1 MLVYLIRRL
10 AQSILVLLVMAVLV
24 FVGIFAVGNPVDVL
38 INPEADLQEQQATI
52 ERLGLDL
59 PLHEQLFVFMGN
71 AVKGDFGR
79 SFLHGEP
86 AMEII
91 LTRLPATMELAV
103 VALAISLVFG
113 VLFGLWAGLKPYA
126 VSGKTIMAGS
136 ILGFSLPNFWQGLML
151 ILIFAVFLGWL
162 PAGGRGETTEFL
174 GMRVSFLTAD
184 GWSHILLPAL
194 NLAIFKMCLVIRLAR
209 AGTREAALQDYVKF
223 ARAKGLS
230 PRRIVLVHIL
240 KNIMI
245 PVVTVVGLELG
256 SMIAFA
262 VVTETV
268 FAWPGIGK
276 LLIDSIVNLDRPVVV
291 AYLVL
296 TVFMFVIINLTVDLI
311 YSVLDPRV
319 RLAEVKA

>member
-10 AQSILVLLVMAVLV
+10 VQSILVLLVMAVLV
-24 FVGIFAVGNPVDVL
+24 FIGIFAVGNPVDVL

-86 AMEII
+86 AMKII

-126 VSGKTIMAGS
+126 FSGKTIMAGS